1 MGPQMQRYSHKW
13 TVQDRYGNT
22 VYMTAE
28 RWEHALESRPW
39 LADYL
44 EEALDTLRFGHR
56 KQNPLR
62 PNKYKYYRRC
72 DDLLPEYNHIV
83 VVVLTGERVNTDG
96 QYVANNYV
104 TNVWAVYIYSQG

>member
-1 MGPQMQRYSHKW
+1 MEPQMPRYSDKW

-22 VYMTAE
+22 VYMTTE

-39 LADYL
+39 LADYFK
-44 EEALDTLRFGHR
+44 ETLDTLRFGRR

-62 PNKYKYYRRC
+62 PNKYKYYWRC

-83 VVVLTGERVNTDG
+83 VVVLAGERIDEKG

-104 TNVWAVYIYSQG
+104 TNVWAVYIYSRE

>member
-1 MGPQMQRYSHKW
+1 MEHYPHKW

-22 VYMTAE
+22 VYMTTE
-28 RWEHALESRPW
+28 RWQHALEKRPW

-44 EEALDTLRFGHR
+44 AETLDTLRFGHR

-72 DDLLPEYNHIV
+72 DDLWPEYNHIV
-83 VVVLTGERVNTDG
+83 VVVLFSERPDEAGRSGG

-104 TNVWAVYIYSQG
+104 TNVWAVYIHSRG